1 MKSAVIL
8 FLALIFAPSLLL
20 AAGFTVKKTSKKE
33 CAVYVG
39 ELDVQWRGLTI
50 SGGDIVDLDAVP
62 EEDMMDFYSE
72 IYMDMVRNNLIDIVD
87 CTEE

>member
-8 FLALIFAPSLLL
+8 FACLIFAPSLLL
-20 AAGFTVKKTSKKE
+20 AAGFTIKQTYKKE
-33 CAVYVG
+33 CAVYAG

-50 SGGDIVDLDAVP
+50 SEGDIIDLDAIP

-72 IYMDMVRNNLIDIVD
+72 IYMDMVKNDLIDIVD